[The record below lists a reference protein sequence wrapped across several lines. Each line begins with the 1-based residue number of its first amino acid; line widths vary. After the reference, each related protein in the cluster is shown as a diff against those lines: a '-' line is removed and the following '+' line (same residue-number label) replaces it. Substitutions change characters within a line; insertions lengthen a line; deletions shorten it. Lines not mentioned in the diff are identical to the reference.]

1 MSNGPASASALGD
14 VPISASPHFTLA
26 SSAVMRCS
34 QVPLAS
40 AAIARQLPLHTAVSR
55 MLHTGIQ
62 YQWNLRSL
70 SCVGQSNL
78 HAQP

>member
-34 QVPLAS
+34 QVPVAS
-40 AAIARQLPLHTAVSR
+40 AAIRGSCSSHRVSR

-70 SCVGQSNL
+70 SRVGQSNL